1 MYKKKSSMQK
11 FLHFCKEFSVI
22 SVFHFNSLSTQDWK
36 VLKNEIYKIDKY
48 AKLVVIQS
56 QGTKKLLEESF
67 FQKLSLLC
75 GGPTCFLF
83 CSSFSNF
90 QNLMS
95 LLTQK
100 MDRHKSKAMPPLT
113 FIGAKYRDISITQA
127 HIPALLNMKT
137 DSSNILI
144 MKAPLV
150 KFHRSLSSSLFK
162 LIRVFEANN
171 GN

>member
-1 MYKKKSSMQK
+1 MYNKKSSIQK

-22 SVFHFNSLSTQDWK
+22 GVFHFNSLSTQDWK

-56 QGTKKLLEESF
+56 QGTKKLLEENLS
-67 FQKLSLLC
+67 QQLSLLC

-100 MDRHKSKAMPPLT
+100 MDRHKSKPVPPLT
-113 FIGAKYRDISITQA
+113 FVGAKYRDTFITQS
-127 HIPALLNMKT
+127 HIPTLLKLKA

-144 MKAPLV
+144 MKAPV
-150 KFHRSLSSSLFK
+150 TKFHSTLFSPILQLFRIFK
-162 LIRVFEANN
+162 ANN